1 MLSLYSQTDHSG
13 TSPAEKLFGHNL
25 RTILPLL
32 IPSNQSVVTEKHNIT
47 QNLRRKLPEIAP
59 GTTVR
64 IRTDEQNLWD
74 KKDIVLSQNNRP
86 RPYDILNEKGNTV
99 ARNRRHLIPTTE
111 KFNIKHDYDNFFHTS
126 KEHIYSFV
134 FNDWQST

>member
-32 IPSNQSVVTEKHNIT
+32 IPSNQSVVTEKHTIT
-47 QNLRRKLPEIAP
+47 QNLRRKLPKIAP

-64 IRTDEQNLWD
+64 IRTDLWD
-74 KKDIVLSQNNRP
+74 KILSQNNRP
-86 RPYDILNEKGNTV
+86 RPYDILNEKGNTL

-126 KEHIYSFV
+126 KQHIYSFV
-134 FNDWQST
+134 FND